1 MKKSRTYVSFDW
13 AMKKLLRQKVNFDV
27 LEGFLSTLLCFEVKI
42 QSILESE
49 SNPETNLDK
58 NNKLDI
64 LCEDNYQRLIFIEV
78 QYLRQIDFFHRI
90 LFGTSKLL
98 TNYMDK
104 GDRYEKLR
112 KVYSIN
118 ILYFDLG
125 QGKDYIYHG
134 CTDFKGVNDQDKLS
148 LSKHQRNYFGYND
161 VYEIYPEYYIL
172 KVNNFNKL
180 AKNNLDEWIYFL
192 KNSELPSPY
201 SAPGLK
207 EAGEKLKYQ
216 KMSKAEQVQY
226 DKYLES
232 FAVSESEIKTARYE
246 GREEGREEGRTQMI
260 LNAYKKGLPI
270 SIIADIAD
278 RSENEVKRIIVEH
291 GFLSKL

>member
-1 MKKSRTYVSFDW
+1 
-13 AMKKLLRQKVNFDV
+13 MKKLLRQKVNFDV
-27 LEGFLSTLLCFEVKI
+27 LEGFLSTLLRFEVKI

-49 SNPETNLDK
+49 SNPENNLDK

-64 LCEDNYQRLIFIEV
+64 LCEDNNQRLIFIEV

-90 LFGTSKLL
+90 LFGASKLL

-125 QGKDYIYHG
+125 QGNDYIYRG
-134 CTDFKGVNDQDKLS
+134 CTDFIGVNEQDKLS

-192 KNSELPSPY
+192 KNSELPTVF

>member
-1 MKKSRTYVSFDW
+1 
-13 AMKKLLRQKVNFDV
+13 MKKLLRQKVNFDV